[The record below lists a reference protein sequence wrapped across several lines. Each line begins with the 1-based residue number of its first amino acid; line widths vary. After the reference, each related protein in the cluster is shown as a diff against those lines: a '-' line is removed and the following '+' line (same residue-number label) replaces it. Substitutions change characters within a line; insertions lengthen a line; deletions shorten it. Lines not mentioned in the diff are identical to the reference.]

1 MMPKILPREDP
12 DAAKVVS
19 DSIAHDGVTFV
30 TNVKFTR
37 VEFDAATDGG
47 LPVLRVIA
55 EHEGVEKTFASEVL
69 LVATGRRANVDGLGL
84 EEAGV
89 EFTRH
94 GVTIND
100 TMQTSN
106 PDIYAVGDVA
116 TPYQFTHVAGTMAQM
131 VVQNAL
137 FGGDQGK
144 LRKMSELVI
153 PWVTY
158 TEPEIAHVGITESG
172 AKTKGI
178 ELDT

>member
-1 MMPKILPREDP
+1 MSRY
-12 DAAKVVS
+12 
-19 DSIAHDGVTFV
+19 
-30 TNVKFTR
+30 
-37 VEFDAATDGG
+37 TDHRLNHSHQG
-47 LPVLRVIA
+47 I
-55 EHEGVEKTFASEVL
+55 
-69 LVATGRRANVDGLGL
+69 GL

-89 EFTRH
+89 EFSRH

-116 TPYQFTHVAGTMAQM
+116 SPYQFTHVAGTMAQM
-131 VVQNAL
+131 VVQNVL

-144 LRKMSELVI
+144 LRTMSDLVI

-172 AKTKGI
+172 AKSKGI
-178 ELDT
+178 ELDS